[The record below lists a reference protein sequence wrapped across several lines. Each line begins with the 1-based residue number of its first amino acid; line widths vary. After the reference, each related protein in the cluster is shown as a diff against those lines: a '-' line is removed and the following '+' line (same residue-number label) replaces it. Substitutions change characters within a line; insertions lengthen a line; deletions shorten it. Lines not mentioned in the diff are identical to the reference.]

1 MPIYYLVSSSSLLS
15 DYTFSLE
22 VITAFHYLLWLLVIC
37 CGLGG
42 QLEICLNLT
51 DECFRMHEVRLS
63 RGFDEEWAV
72 EETMQEFDDRV
83 SNAVCVEVEGAKGFW
98 SSKRFTNIFL
108 PIGISLVEQRFI
120 REAPRG
126 KFQV

>member
-22 VITAFHYLLWLLVIC
+22 VITAFHYLLRLLVIC
-37 CGLGG
+37 CGLGV

-51 DECFRMHEVRLS
+51 DECFRMHVVRLS

-83 SNAVCVEVEGAKGFW
+83 SNAVCVEVEGAKGF
-98 SSKRFTNIFL
+98 
-108 PIGISLVEQRFI
+108 
-120 REAPRG
+120 
-126 KFQV
+126 

>member
-1 MPIYYLVSSSSLLS
+1 M
-15 DYTFSLE
+15 
-22 VITAFHYLLWLLVIC
+22 
-37 CGLGG
+37 

-83 SNAVCVEVEGAKGFW
+83 SNAVCVEVEGAKGF
-98 SSKRFTNIFL
+98 
-108 PIGISLVEQRFI
+108 
-120 REAPRG
+120 
-126 KFQV
+126 